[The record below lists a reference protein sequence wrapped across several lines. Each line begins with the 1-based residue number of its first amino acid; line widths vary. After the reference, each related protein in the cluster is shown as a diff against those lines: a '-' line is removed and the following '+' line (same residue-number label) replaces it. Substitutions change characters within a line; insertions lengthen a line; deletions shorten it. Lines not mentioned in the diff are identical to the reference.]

1 MIKQQRYMVGCQGMP
16 TKGWAVGSGRN
27 RDQLID
33 STLVPGDQGSNP
45 GWEKYLSSLVFEL

>member
-16 TKGWAVGSGRN
+16 TKGWDVGSGRN
-27 RDQLID
+27 RNQLID

-45 GWEKYLSSLVFEL
+45 GWEK